1 MTIYLVTSGA
11 YSDYGVD
18 AVFLEEKKAML
29 YCAVRNI
36 KQPDSFRI
44 EEYETLDDNINTDGQ
59 NVAYGYHIV
68 LGSFHT
74 WRVESKFITFLKP
87 SHMNE
92 KATEAY
98 VYLTQND
105 EDKAIKIAQDMA
117 AEAKA
122 KKEGLT

>member
-1 MTIYLVTSGA
+1 MKVYVVTTGE
-11 YSDYGVD
+11 YSDYGID

-36 KQPDSFRI
+36 KSPDSFKI

-59 NVAYGYHIV
+59 KAAYGYHIV
-68 LGSFHT
+68 SGSFHT
-74 WRVESKFITFLKP
+74 WYVRSKFITFLKP

-105 EDKAIKIAQDMA
+105 EDKAIKIAEDMA

-122 KKEGLT
+122 RKEGLT